1 MKHIATVLAVLTA
14 GPAAAHLADVP
25 HVHAEQVGALV
36 VGGALIV
43 VAAIAVAVRARSG
56 SRRK

>member
-1 MKHIATVLAVLTA
+1 MKYIASVLAVLTA

-25 HVHAEQVGALV
+25 HVHEAEVGALL

-43 VAAIAVAVRARSG
+43 VAALAMAVRARSG